1 MNNGASRARLVTPA
15 DAAEQLGISLRTIY
29 ELMSTGALASIK
41 IPPGGKTSPRRIE
54 QAEIDAFIERNRVKV
69 TAVPKAQGRGAS
81 GGQGENA
88 LDHEFPLS
96 FVRWTVRQQPRR
108 AL

>member
-54 QAEIDAFIERNRVKV
+54 QAEIDAFIDRNRVKV
-69 TAVPKAQGRGAS
+69 TAVSQTRAEAS
-81 GGQGENA
+81 
-88 LDHEFPLS
+88 
-96 FVRWTVRQQPRR
+96 
-108 AL
+108 